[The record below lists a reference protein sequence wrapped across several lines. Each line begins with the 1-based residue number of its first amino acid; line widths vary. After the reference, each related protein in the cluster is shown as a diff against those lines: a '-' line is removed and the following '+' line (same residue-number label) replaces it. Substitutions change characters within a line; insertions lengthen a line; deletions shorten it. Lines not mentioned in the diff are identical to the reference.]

1 MKGKG
6 MSRTTRQGYPQAAS
20 ELPKIESFLESTFR
34 RVDPRPDFVTGL
46 KSRLSDP
53 AVVQKS
59 RISDFNLIMLLF
71 VTLTT
76 TVIVATA
83 LVRLVV
89 ELLSAFRIANMI
101 GQNANK
107 KVPPPI
113 TGQLEA

>member
-1 MKGKG
+1 MKDRG
-6 MSRTTRQGYPQAAS
+6 MSRTSRRIDQQAAS
-20 ELPKIESFLESTFR
+20 ELPFIESALESTFR

-53 AVVQKS
+53 AAIQKS
-59 RISDFNLIMLLF
+59 RISNFNLIMLLF

-89 ELLSAFRIANMI
+89 ELLSAFRIANLI

-107 KVPPPI
+107 KIPPPMA
-113 TGQLEA
+113 GQFEV

>member
-1 MKGKG
+1 MNRRG
-6 MSRTTRQGYPQAAS
+6 MSRTTRQGDPRAAS

-53 AVVQKS
+53 AAIQKS
-59 RISDFNLIMLLF
+59 RISNFNLIMLLF

-76 TVIVATA
+76 TIIVATA

-89 ELLSAFRIANMI
+89 ELLSAVKIANLI

-107 KVPPPI
+107 KVPHPI
-113 TGQLEA
+113 VGQFEA